1 MSDDTKGPEMYG
13 PPAPAMVP
21 EAIPL
26 RWVRVSHHSPD
37 HIASRYPYAAYG
49 SNLSLAQIGR
59 RCPTAVEYGT
69 GVLRDAKLAFAYYL
83 GVVEAVGSSVPVAV
97 FKVCAADVAALDRCE
112 GLGRSYERFLVT
124 IEVKGEA
131 VRCFTY
137 VKRDNALEE
146 PSERYYQTCLQGY
159 ADFNFDARRLRH
171 AKEDAR
177 KNGKRRTYSPTYG
190 HWDSSTPA
198 FDWDE
203 YRKGTASTSTH
214 TQGTT
219 PDHTRSTTHYW
230 DGFRWI
236 RRTRKNNAVIP
247 TVRSYDEAVGND
259 EPIGNGTAASYQPRT
274 SLVTGRELPSSRH
287 ARRAQ
292 QREIEN
298 WKRKHGSGKYQGGP
312 LDVDPERISTLNGE
326 NQEEFTNPKNGER
339 WRKGKNGVWYRAK
352 GE

>member
-1 MSDDTKGPEMYG
+1 MSDETKGPEMYG

-137 VKRDNALEE
+137 VKRDNTLEE

-177 KNGKRRTYSPTYG
+177 KNGKRRTYSGAYG

-219 PDHTRSTTHYW
+219 NSPTESATHFWNGKAWRRKST
-230 DGFRWI
+230 
-236 RRTRKNNAVIP
+236 AMIP

-292 QREIEN
+292 QHEIEN
-298 WKRKHGSGKYQGGP
+298 WKRKHGSGKYLSAAGMY
-312 LDVDPERISTLNGE
+312 DHMDPTRISTLNGSG
-326 NQEEFTNPKNGER
+326 QEEFTGRNGER
-339 WRKGKNGVWYRAK
+339 WRKGPNGVWYRSK
-352 GE
+352 D